1 MSSPDGLHHILLHMA
16 RSKDFP
22 GGSAAHGYAF
32 RAPLDAE
39 HRIDLARWK
48 SSRAHCVVRRFWPG
62 EADEHGFLVHKPGGR
77 GGATWAFDYDQDSAD
92 DDEAGYRLGE
102 HRFVPGEYVSI
113 RGEDG
118 VMHTF
123 VVAKV
128 DA

>member
-16 RSKDFP
+16 RSREFP
-22 GGSAAHGYAF
+22 NGSAVHGYAF

-48 SSRAHCVVRRFWPG
+48 TQREHCAVRRFWPG
-62 EADEHGFLVHKPGGR
+62 EPDEHGLLVHKPGGK
-77 GGATWAFDYDQDSAD
+77 GGATWAFDYEAGSD

-118 VMHTF
+118 VLHTYVVVK
-123 VVAKV
+123 VVA
-128 DA
+128 

>member
-22 GGSAAHGYAF
+22 NGSAAHGYAL

-48 SSRAHCVVRRFWPG
+48 AQRDHCVVRRFWPG
-62 EADEHGFLVHKPGGR
+62 EADEHGLLVHKPGGK
-77 GGATWAFDYDQDSAD
+77 GGATWAFDYDQDSAE

-118 VMHTF
+118 VLHTY
-123 VVAKV
+123 VVVTVEA
-128 DA
+128 